1 MDIEENDEVEREIDI
16 VYTGQFCNDT
26 KIFQFPLIPQNSMN
40 IENINSLNINQNN
53 NSMKLEMKINPKY
66 LDPNDYNAVP
76 LHTLKGEKI
85 ESNSNLCLG
94 MIKNNKLYLSPISQV
109 FQFRHDF
116 SDINKEKNI
125 IILKKD
131 KKEIKQLDKNKEAKE
146 ENFKPITIHHSDS
159 IENKIILERFTSP
172 EGEEQKANFMEK
184 DEYFDFLLKYVIT
197 AETGA
202 DSNNELINYFQNNFS
217 KESFGEIKNEE
228 EKMVIEKE
236 NEKEVENK
244 KDKKVRGFVS
254 GLEAIKNITQEKQS
268 SKKESSNGIIYNM
281 INNIFEEENEAIY
294 FDNLLE
300 NICKQMNIS
309 KDDNEK
315 INQIVN
321 GINESCIIVKENI
334 CFLKNISD
342 SEINEVRNLLI
353 KEIGNN
359 DNGLKK
365 QQIKKLIEQNGLS
378 ISDSKLTK
386 LLQKICKFTGNT
398 WNIKIP
404 SKL

>member
-202 DSNNELINYFQNNFS
+202 DSNNDLINYYQNNFS

-365 QQIKKLIEQNGLS
+365 QQIKKLIEQNELN